1 MGGVAGHMDHLYD
14 NPELKFSEMKQIM
27 EAASNGELTAEE
39 KVDGQNLFLSYSV
52 PEGKAKGARNKG
64 NLKSGGLDSVAL
76 ATKFAGRGNLE
87 EAFTGGF
94 KAFEEAAE
102 ALSDEEKIRIFGPDT
117 NIWYNAEIMDPS
129 ARNVIKYDG
138 KTLKIHN
145 VGHFNFD
152 RETGEQQP
160 IPDGSLETLDN
171 ALERM
176 QQALHGN
183 DYSLA
188 RQAIINLQKLED
200 DTALQEAQAK
210 IDSAISAEGLN
221 DSNTVQDY
229 VFSRLMN
236 GIDTELSDD
245 LKEELVKYLMKLPGQ
260 IGLKQLKKG
269 LSPENLKDLNQIIAT
284 KRTLFQEAI
293 YPLEVA
299 VHNFTVAILKG
310 LKSIFI
316 ADNTKEVERLKDELS
331 AAVRQITDAGAED
344 PYSMQIMQRQLN
356 KIKDF
361 SKITTP
367 IEAIVFD
374 YNGHTYKFAGNF
386 APINQ
391 ILGLFRYP
399 KKTKKLTSEN
409 KIIQRKFLLENQN
422 KKIALIP
429 GGFKPPHAGHFEL
442 AKYFSDMNEVDEVI
456 IIVSTK
462 ARPPV
467 GVDAAIKLWELYT
480 KEFPKIKVQKGT
492 TPSPVGD
499 VYDLVANNSVFQ
511 SGDVALLGKSEKDT
525 DDKRFERAQSYAERN
540 NPGVIVEPVITPL
553 FAGGVS
559 GTQMRNLLN
568 KGMSGKDEF
577 ISYLP
582 RHLSADEKQE
592 AYEIASSTSNEGFN
606 NFIDSALSEISTMAG
621 GAVEG
626 TAGGFGSPNRYNVY
640 RRPKPQRVKKGKVNK
655 GKRQRRR

>member
-152 RETGEQQP
+152 RETGEQEP

-210 IDSAISAEGLN
+210 IDSALAAEGLN

-331 AAVRQITDAGAED
+331 AAVRQITDTGAED

-409 KIIQRKFLLENQN
+409 KITQRGFLLENQN

-467 GVDAAIKLWELYT
+467 GVDAAVKLWELYT

-559 GTQMRNLLN
+559 GTQMRGLLN